1 MRFSARG
8 LNPALGALLLLLVL
22 ASLAIGTTH
31 VPVLPG
37 LWQWLQ
43 GESTLAAIV
52 IGEVRLPRT
61 LLAVCAGA
69 CLGLAGAALQGL
81 LRNPLADPSLTGA
94 SQGAALGAAA
104 VFYFGLFPALGGFA
118 AAAGGL
124 AGAALALGL
133 VLWLAGVASV
143 GMVVLAG
150 LAVSTV
156 AGAALAAVLTLAPNP
171 YALQE
176 LVFWLMGSVAD
187 RGLEQLWVLAPA
199 LLVGGVLVL
208 GQRRLLHALSLGEA
222 VAHSLGFAVNRGSRL
237 LVVGCALLVGAS
249 VAVAG
254 GISFVGLLVPHL
266 LRPLVAHRA
275 DRLLL
280 PCTLAGASLVL
291 LADMAVRLM
300 PPGRQLQLGVLTAL
314 VGAPLFVRLVFKE
327 RAQWR

>member
-1 MRFSARG
+1 MKRAIQRYG
-8 LNPALGALLLLLVL
+8 PLPWLLPLVGVLAL
-22 ASLAIGTTH
+22 ASLAIGSTAM
-31 VPVLPG
+31 PVLEG
-37 LWQWLQ
+37 LWHWLR
-43 GESTLAAIV
+43 GEHSLAAIV
-52 IGEVRLPRT
+52 IGQIRLPRT
-61 LLAVCAGA
+61 LLALAAGA

-118 AAAGGL
+118 TALGGL
-124 AGAALALGL
+124 VGALAALGL
-133 VLWLAGVASV
+133 VLWLAGSGNPSRVI
-143 GMVVLAG
+143 LAG

-156 AGAALAAVLTLAPNP
+156 AGASLAAVLTLAPNP

-187 RGLEQLWVLAPA
+187 RGLEQLWVLLPA
-199 LLVGGVLVL
+199 LLLGGALL
-208 GQRRLLHALSLGEA
+208 WWQRGLLHALSLGET
-222 VAHSLGFAVNRGSRL
+222 VAASLGFAVGRGSRW
-237 LVVGCALLVGAS
+237 LVLGCGLLVGGS

-254 GISFVGLLVPHL
+254 GIGFVGLMVPHL

-280 PCTLAGASLVL
+280 PSALAGAGLVL
-291 LADMAVRLM
+291 AADMLVRLM

-327 RAQWR
+327 RGR

>member
-1 MRFSARG
+1 MTIRQRW
-8 LNPALGALLLLLVL
+8 LLPALWALVAGLGL
-22 ASLAIGTTH
+22 ASLAIGSTP
-31 VPVLPG
+31 VPVLAG
-37 LWQWLQ
+37 LAQWLA
-43 GESTLAAIV
+43 GDTTLPAIV

-61 LLAVCAGA
+61 LLALAAGA

-104 VFYFGLFPALGGFA
+104 VFYFGLFPALGSFA
-118 AAAGGL
+118 PAAGGL

-133 VLWLAGVASV
+133 VLWLAGSANTA
-143 GMVVLAG
+143 MVVLAG

-187 RGLEQLWVLAPA
+187 RSLDQLWVLAPA
-199 LLVGGVLVL
+199 LLIGGAVL
-208 GQRRLLHALSLGEA
+208 GWQRGLLHALSLGEA
-222 VAHSLGFAVNRGSRL
+222 VAHSLGYAVARGSRW
-237 LVVGCALLVGAS
+237 VVIGCAVLVGAS

-254 GISFVGLLVPHL
+254 GISFVGLMVPHL
-266 LRPLVAHRA
+266 LRPLVGHRA

-280 PCTLAGASLVL
+280 PCALAGGSLVL
-291 LADMAVRLM
+291 LADMVVRLM